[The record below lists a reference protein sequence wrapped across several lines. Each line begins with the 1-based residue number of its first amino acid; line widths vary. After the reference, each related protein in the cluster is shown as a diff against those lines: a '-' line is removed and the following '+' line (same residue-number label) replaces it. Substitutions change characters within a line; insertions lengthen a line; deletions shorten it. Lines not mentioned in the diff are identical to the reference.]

1 MDSVEAKISKNSYK
15 YSWHLIGKASHLLF
29 WVRQRELTPYNIL
42 PRQAYILF
50 LLYNLDHKAT
60 LAELSRL
67 TDRKP
72 GTLSIIISRMER
84 DGLIKKLRENPRSV
98 LLKYE
103 LTKKGIEAYKTSSK
117 MKSEKAI
124 FSVLSEEERQQ
135 LISIMEKVIVRTAK
149 YTKAKI
155 T

>member
-1 MDSVEAKISKNSYK
+1 M
-15 YSWHLIGKASHLLF
+15 
-29 WVRQRELTPYNIL
+29 PYNIL

-60 LAELSRL
+60 LDELSRL
-67 TDRKP
+67 TDRKT

-84 DGLIKKLRENPRSV
+84 DGLVKKIRENPRSV

-103 LTKKGIEAYKTSSK
+103 LTEKGVAAYKTSSK

-124 FSVLSEEERQQ
+124 FSVLSEEERRQ
-135 LISIMEKVIVRTAK
+135 LISILEKVITRTEK
-149 YTKAKI
+149 Y
-155 T
+155 